1 MIELNLAELGS
12 ELVWQ
17 LEVLAA
23 IRCMCVRNDID
34 SEWCRDQEAKVAELL
49 RTLRRIMKVRG
60 DVMQIR
66 EKG

>member
-1 MIELNLAELGS
+1 MIELDLEKLRL

-23 IRCMCVRNDID
+23 IRCMCSRHGMDLT
-34 SEWCRDQEAKVAELL
+34 WCTLKEDAVAGLL
-49 RTLRRIMKVRG
+49 KTVRRIIKVRG